1 MTKTSEAC
9 PMVIPQQRSACYEDL
24 LSLPDNVVG
33 EIIGGELHTHPR
45 PAPRH
50 AMASSSL
57 THELVGPFGKGRGGG
72 PGGWWIL
79 DEPELHLGPD
89 ILVPDIAGWRRE
101 RMPALP
107 ETAWFEISPDWA
119 CEILSPSTARDDRM
133 LKMPRYAANGVAY
146 CWLVD
151 PTARTLEAFKLH
163 EGQWLLQASFVGE
176 ADVAVEPFD
185 AVTFPLGSL
194 WAE

>member
-1 MTKTSEAC
+1 MA
-9 PMVIPQQRSACYEDL
+9 IPQQRSARYEDL
-24 LSLPDNVVG
+24 FSLPDNVVG

-176 ADVAVEPFD
+176 ADVAVGPFD
-185 AVTFPLGSL
+185 AVPFPLAAL